1 MKRNQKLLILAG
13 TLVVVSAAAFAA
25 TRLAAEPETTETET
39 ETVTVY
45 SADAEAVTALSWT
58 CGEETITLEKE
69 GEEWVYPEDEAF
81 PVNDETIEGLTEVL
95 TEIQAERTLESPEDL
110 SEYGLEDP
118 QYTIEVSDGS
128 DTTLKIGDETSLGG
142 QYYLSTGDGNVYIVD
157 STLPDTF
164 SLSLY
169 DLVEEETIPEM
180 TDVDSVTISRETDTL
195 KLFYQE
201 DSGFAYSD
209 RYTWFLEDAEPLAL
223 DVENTETLVSQ
234 ITGLSWLECVD
245 YNAEDLSQYGLNSPT
260 VTVTVTYTETETV
273 TDEETSTEETQEIS
287 RTFTLLLGDY
297 GDSGCY
303 AKLADSNMVY
313 LVDASILDSLLYVNY
328 EDLQP
333 MDVLQMDWDE
343 MTAVDLILDG
353 VTYHIE
359 KTTQTETDEDG
370 NETETTVFLLEDTE
384 LDSTVVDDMLS
395 ALNAMEP
402 LEQKD
407 GLTAS
412 EDGEIAFRF
421 YQNSEDYPEVELSF
435 GSYDSTSCTVT
446 LMGQTRLLVAKEDV
460 ESVRNSAEMVLES
473 LEEAE
478 DSAEE

>member
-1 MKRNQKLLILAG
+1 M
-13 TLVVVSAAAFAA
+13 
-25 TRLAAEPETTETET
+25 
-39 ETVTVY
+39 
-45 SADAEAVTALSWT
+45 
-58 CGEETITLEKE
+58 
-69 GEEWVYPEDEAF
+69 
-81 PVNDETIEGLTEVL
+81 
-95 TEIQAERTLESPEDL
+95 
-110 SEYGLEDP
+110 
-118 QYTIEVSDGS
+118 
-128 DTTLKIGDETSLGG
+128 
-142 QYYLSTGDGNVYIVD
+142 
-157 STLPDTF
+157 
-164 SLSLY
+164 
-169 DLVEEETIPEM
+169 
-180 TDVDSVTISRETDTL
+180 
-195 KLFYQE
+195 
-201 DSGFAYSD
+201 
-209 RYTWFLEDAEPLAL
+209 

-245 YNAEDLSQYGLNSPT
+245 YDAEDLSQYGLDSPT
-260 VTVTVTYTETETV
+260 VTVTVAYTETETV

-313 LVDASILDSLLYVNY
+313 LVDATILDSLMYVNY